1 MSIRTI
7 KKKQKK
13 ALLESAMMRD
23 IHQAHIRM
31 WWDESQK
38 TIKLDVNMLADG
50 RRTKV
55 WLSRNFIK
63 KSIE

>member
-13 ALLESAMMRD
+13 ALLEFAMMRD
-23 IHQAHIRM
+23 IHHAHIKM

-50 RRTKV
+50 RHSKV

-63 KSIE
+63 KSIK